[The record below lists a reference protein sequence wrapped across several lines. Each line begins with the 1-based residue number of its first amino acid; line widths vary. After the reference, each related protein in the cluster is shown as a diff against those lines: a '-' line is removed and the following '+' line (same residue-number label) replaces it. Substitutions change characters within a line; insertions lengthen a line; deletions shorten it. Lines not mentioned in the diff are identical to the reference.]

1 MAAKAVHSKNG
12 RGAAAQTFVWL
23 GLGLGLLAASIA
35 TLYFGSHNERLTAYA
50 SAPACSTFADV
61 VAGTNCRYTTTGRV
75 TQISG
80 DGTITEVDLYVPGQE
95 YRPFFFARLRAS
107 DTSLGEGDQVQVE
120 FWQKHVTKLDGAI
133 TADHPANDTQPG
145 ILLAIGFLLLP
156 LGLGAAGWGLVRA
169 RRGMRG
175 QLGQSAPS
183 PSMNPVP
190 TSDVL
195 WH

>member
-1 MAAKAVHSKNG
+1 MAAKAVHSRNG
-12 RGAAAQTFVWL
+12 RGAAAQTLVWL
-23 GLGLGLLAASIA
+23 ALGFGLLAASVA
-35 TLYFGSHNERLTAYA
+35 ALYFGSHNERLAAYA

-61 VAGTNCRYTTTGRV
+61 VAGTNCRYATTGRV
-75 TQISG
+75 TYVSG

-107 DTSLGEGDQVQVE
+107 ETSLGEGDQVQVE
-120 FWQKHVTKLDGAI
+120 FWQTQVTKLDGAI
-133 TADHPANDTQPG
+133 TADNPANDPQPG
-145 ILLAIGFLLLP
+145 ILLTIGLLLLP

-169 RRGMRG
+169 WRGMRG
-175 QLGQSAPS
+175 QLGQATSTPN
-183 PSMNPVP
+183 MNPVP